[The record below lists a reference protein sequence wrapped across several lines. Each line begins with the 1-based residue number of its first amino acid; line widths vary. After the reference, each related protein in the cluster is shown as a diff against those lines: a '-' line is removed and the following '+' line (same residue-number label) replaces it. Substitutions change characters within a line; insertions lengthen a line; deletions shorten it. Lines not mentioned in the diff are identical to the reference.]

1 MPRKKTKRE
10 GENPVLTWRVS
21 RQCLAELDALAK
33 LFGENRS
40 QVLARLICEAA
51 SRHGIT
57 VESAAAAR
65 SPA

>member
-1 MPRKKTKRE
+1 MPRKKTKRQE
-10 GENPVLTWRVS
+10 QNPVLTWRVS

-51 SRHGIT
+51 TRCGIT
-57 VESAAAAR
+57 VESADEVH
-65 SPA
+65 SP